1 MLNRKKMKISL
12 SFFSISLFTA
22 LFSLMIFSQFIV
34 FSPFV
39 NSLIWLEGTLL
50 SQSVR
55 INPWFYPISEV
66 VHILGLAIL
75 TGSTALFDLRLLGY
89 GKFLSVKKTA
99 DFLLPLA
106 HLGFFLVVLSGT
118 FLFLNDPRALMNNTA
133 FQIKILLILLA
144 GINAFVFHVRNL
156 KCAEIEIKEFSS
168 VKAAAICSI
177 FLWIA
182 IIALGRFVAYI

>member
-1 MLNRKKMKISL
+1 
-12 SFFSISLFTA
+12 
-22 LFSLMIFSQFIV
+22 
-34 FSPFV
+34 
-39 NSLIWLEGTLL
+39 
-50 SQSVR
+50 
-55 INPWFYPISEV
+55 
-66 VHILGLAIL
+66 LAVL

-118 FLFLNDPRALMNNTA
+118 FLFLNDPRGLMNNTA

-144 GINAFVFHVRNL
+144 GINAFVFYVRKL
-156 KCAEIEIKEFSS
+156 KCAEIEIKEFSY

-182 IIALGRFVAYI
+182 IIALGRLVAYI